1 MSTDSR
7 AQAAALPPG
16 RAPLVLTTLHG
27 AKGLEFPVCFM
38 IGLEEELLARR
49 RRLRSRLRE
58 PSAQEA

>member
-38 IGLEEELLARR
+38 IGLEEELLPKAGA
-49 RRLRSRLRE
+49 LPAGFSLADE
-58 PSAQEA
+58 P